1 VATGLGDEELK
12 LDETAAAGGCG
23 YELELVLY
31 QALAALHRE
40 DSPLPL
46 VCSSGEVRLLR
57 AGQQAPPPSPLSLPV
72 TTSAT
77 LAAPPSSQQLHTTAA
92 NGHEEEKHEQGRER

>member
-40 DSPLPL
+40 DSPLPR
-46 VCSSGEVRLLR
+46 V
-57 AGQQAPPPSPLSLPV
+57 
-72 TTSAT
+72 
-77 LAAPPSSQQLHTTAA
+77 
-92 NGHEEEKHEQGRER
+92 